1 MKVGSGC
8 SRAAP
13 VAGLIFLIATAAVV
27 ASAMSSSLASAQVL
41 VSVDTS
47 RQRRPFDHR
56 RHERLSCVSCH
67 GTGDAHRTIKVQT
80 PRDCASCHHDP
91 ARAQLCSTCH
101 GREDL
106 PNAKPIVTSLRL
118 TVWDSA
124 RVRGLSFSHN
134 IHTALNCQDCHDS
147 PVTLARSRDCTSCHK
162 DHHRIQA
169 TCTNC
174 HQPVRPGVHREAV
187 HLSCAGSGCH
197 ASEVTPPPTQSRT
210 LCLYCHQRQTL
221 HEPGRICNDCHR
233 VQHSAA
239 RGQTGIPV
247 AVMR

>member
-1 MKVGSGC
+1 MKVRSGR
-8 SRAAP
+8 SRVAPFAGQALLIAA
-13 VAGLIFLIATAAVV
+13 ALIATA
-27 ASAMSSSLASAQVL
+27 MSSSVVSAQVP
-41 VSVDTS
+41 VSVDSS
-47 RQRRPFDHR
+47 RQRRPFDHQ

-80 PRDCASCHHDP
+80 ARDCASCHHDP
-91 ARAQLCSTCH
+91 ARAQSCSTCH
-101 GREDL
+101 GSDL
-106 PNAKPIVTSLRL
+106 PNAKPILTNLRF

-124 RVRGLSFSHN
+124 RDRALSFSHN
-134 IHTALNCQDCHDS
+134 IHTILNCLDCHDT

-162 DHHRIQA
+162 DHHRVQA

-174 HQPVRPGVHREAV
+174 HQPVRPSVHRETV

-221 HEPGRICNDCHR
+221 HEPGRICSECHR
-233 VQHSAA
+233 LQHAAA
-239 RGQTGIPV
+239 RHQTGIRV
-247 AVMR
+247 AVKR